1 MPEVQ
6 GRERT
11 LPCVRRAG
19 LLGNDGVRHP
29 DASRVSTHLWKAQAM
44 IRSRSYAAR
53 LRREALR
60 LMRDAW
66 SQAQLVCDYSAR
78 GSPEQ
83 SLRAGMCAD
92 MARTAERIFERL
104 RKAGF

>member
-11 LPCVRRAG
+11 LPCVRRAR

-44 IRSRSYAAR
+44 IRSPSYAAR

-60 LMRDAW
+60 LMRDVWA
-66 SQAQLVCDYSAR
+66 QAEIVCTNHGRRSKELEAR
-78 GSPEQ
+78 ISIGVAL
-83 SLRAGMCAD
+83 SLKAQG
-92 MARTAERIFERL
+92 ILERL